1 MLEESIAVKVF
12 TAIDFPFLLLLC
24 VKSEALAV
32 LFRLPHSHSVS
43 ITLVWGVAVVALR
56 LRGLMVGLQW
66 WIPVFP

>member
-1 MLEESIAVKVF
+1 MLEESIAVKV
-12 TAIDFPFLLLLC
+12 IPFMLLLC

-32 LFRLPHSHSVS
+32 LFRLSHSHSVS